1 MKLPTRAED
10 FSEWYNQ
17 LVLRA
22 ELADYAPV
30 RGCMIVRPYGWAL
43 WENITAALDSRF
55 KATGHVN
62 AAFPL
67 LIPRSFIEK
76 EKSHVAGFSPE
87 LAVVTHGGGEELE
100 EPLVIRPTSE
110 TIIGHAYAKW
120 IQSYRD
126 LPVLINQ
133 WNSVVRWEL
142 RTKLFLRTLE
152 FFWQEGHTAHAT
164 AEEAEAETRQ
174 MLDVYTDFAVREAA
188 VPVIPGRKSD
198 SERFAGAEKTY
209 SIEAMMGDGKALQ
222 AGTSHNLGQNFAK
235 AFEIRYLDKT
245 GVLQHCWTTSWGLST
260 RFVGAII
267 MVHGDDQGLILPP
280 RLAPYPA
287 RDRADLQ
294 DRRRKGQRARKRA
307 EAAQGTHRRGH
318 PRENGRARRHEPRL
332 QIQRLGDARRAAAAR
347 TGPEGCRQRFGGA
360 GAARPPRQRREVL
373 RAAAG
378 HRRGR
383 RASCSP
389 RFRSRSST
397 RALAFR
403 KANTAE
409 PADYAEFK
417 TAVEKGFAFSWW
429 CGGSDCEGKNQGR
442 DQGHHALH
450 PASNS
455 PAARATASTA
465 ASPRRKRPS
474 SRRHTRPGTHLPIGA
489 CLRVAGARASVL
501 RAVRRLGMPCQV
513 PRFTLAN
520 TCTPR
525 QRSCHFRPCY
535 PENHS

>member
-1 MKLPTRAED
+1 MADMKLPTRAED

-22 ELADYAPV
+22 EMADYAPV

-76 EKSHVAGFSPE
+76 EKSHVSGFAPE
-87 LAVVTHGGGEELE
+87 LAVVTHGGGEKLE

-126 LPVLINQ
+126 LPLLINQ

-164 AEEAEAETRQ
+164 LAEADFETRQ
-174 MLDVYTDFAVREAA
+174 MLDIYTDFAVREAA
-188 VPVIPGRKSD
+188 VPVIPGKKSN
-198 SERFAGAEKTY
+198 SERFAGADETF
-209 SIEAMMGDGKALQ
+209 SIEAMMGDCKALQ

-235 AFEIRYLDKT
+235 AFEIKYLDQT

-260 RFVGAII
+260 RFIGAII

-280 RLAPYPA
+280 RLAPIQAVIVPIYKTDEEKTTVMENAHRLRKELIDGGVRVKLDERDGMSPGFKFNDWEMRGVPLRIELGPKDVA
-287 RDRADLQ
+287 KGSVVLARRDRPGKEGKSFVPQQGIAASVTEALADVQKSLF
-294 DRRRKGQRARKRA
+294 D
-307 EAAQGTHRRGH
+307 
-318 PRENGRARRHEPRL
+318 
-332 QIQRLGDARRAAAAR
+332 
-347 TGPEGCRQRFGGA
+347 
-360 GAARPPRQRREVL
+360 
-373 RAAAG
+373 
-378 HRRGR
+378 
-383 RASCSP
+383 
-389 RFRSRSST
+389 

-403 KANTAE
+403 KSNTVGARRFRRAKE
-409 PADYAEFK
+409 SRRK
-417 TAVEKGFAFSWW
+417 RIRVRVVVRLRRLRS
-429 CGGSDCEGKNQGR
+429 KNQGR
-442 DQGHHALH
+442 DESHSALH
-450 PASNS
+450 PS
-455 PAARATASTA
+455 
-465 ASPRRKRPS
+465 
-474 SRRHTRPGTHLPIGA
+474 
-489 CLRVAGARASVL
+489 
-501 RAVRRLGMPCQV
+501 
-513 PRFTLAN
+513 
-520 TCTPR
+520 
-525 QRSCHFRPCY
+525 
-535 PENHS
+535 